1 MPNEAQIKLVCF
13 DDVVEANERFNYFRN
28 GFLKA
33 IRVVSG
39 NEFLP
44 DMSWD
49 APRPVVPML
58 QSPESTGLCL
68 MNTVSVELEIHHYNY
83 DQPRQ
88 PRRRAVLVRA
98 VEAEVSECLLA
109 FVGRDI
115 FELVFDKTFR
125 GIDCILTCHEKN
137 VGPVRTMANGMTTIL
152 FTAHEIEMTESE
164 WAAPKGE
171 WSCGRDS

>member
-1 MPNEAQIKLVCF
+1 MPSEAGKILVSF

-49 APRPVVPML
+49 ATRNVNPMR
-58 QSPESTGLCL
+58 QSPENTGLCL

-88 PRRRAVLVRA
+88 PRRRAVLVKA
-98 VEAEVSECLLA
+98 SEAEVSERLLSV
-109 FVGRDI
+109 VGRDI
-115 FELVFDKTFR
+115 FELVFDKTSH
-125 GIDCILTCHEKN
+125 GIDCILTCHDRGTGSARN
-137 VGPVRTMANGMTTIL
+137 MANGMTTTL

-164 WAAPKGE
+164 WAAPEGE
-171 WSCGRDS
+171 

>member
-1 MPNEAQIKLVCF
+1 MILVGF
-13 DDVVEANERFNYFRN
+13 DDVVDANERFNYFRN

-49 APRPVVPML
+49 APRRVMPMREG
-58 QSPESTGLCL
+58 PENTGLCL

-88 PRRRAVLVRA
+88 PRRRAVLVKA
-98 VEAEVSECLLA
+98 GEAEVSERLLSY
-109 FVGRDI
+109 VGRDI
-115 FELVFDKTFR
+115 FELVFDKTSR
-125 GIDCILTCHEKN
+125 GIDCILTCHDRSA
-137 VGPVRTMANGMTTIL
+137 GPARTMANGMTTTL
-152 FTAHEIEMTESE
+152 FTSHEIVLTESE
-164 WAAPKGE
+164 WEETRGE
-171 WSCGRDS
+171 